1 MLKFILGRA
10 CSGKTF
16 KTIDYA
22 SADSQIGRVIIIIPE
37 QFSFETER
45 AILKKENAVAEN
57 IGVFS
62 FSRLFDEVAEG
73 SGLGRISC
81 VTDFEKNIL
90 TKKALELSADNLK
103 VFSKFVSYNDFP
115 QKIQEAIQD
124 LKFAGV
130 DSKMMSS
137 VALEIGG
144 TCGAKLQDIATISSV
159 YEALISERFID
170 PADRLSKLYDILCD
184 YEYFK
189 GKSVY
194 FDSFSGFTGQQ
205 YKVIEKIIEQA
216 DNVTIAFCT
225 SDKDNLDIGLFY
237 NVNSAIAKIK
247 SMAAHRGISQPQ
259 YEIIDKSFYSNSA
272 MVAFEGHLSNTNKTE
287 KPSGID
293 LINVIEC
300 ETPREEAAAAAKVIS
315 SLIADYGYR
324 YRDFLLVARNADNYA
339 NYVSKQCELNNI
351 PCFMDKSVPL
361 TETPLCIYIK
371 TLVELAVSLSSE
383 NILKLIKLDLNGIER
398 EDISELEDYLYMW
411 DISASDWK
419 DEWTMSVKGLTT
431 DEDGERDI
439 LRLKAINATR
449 EKINH
454 IVDNFKRN
462 FKGNARVRSIAIF
475 RHLVENKIDESLVGI
490 CRYFDEQGDFAYSN
504 LLKQSWDTMLSVLDS
519 VVRVLGDD
527 ELNHERFADALD
539 VAASAAKI
547 SNTPQMLDEITFG
560 SADRIRP
567 SKPKISIILGANQ
580 GVFPQISS
588 KNSVFSSGDK
598 DKLLQHGISLD
609 DGIIKGAVE
618 ENYLVYSMLC
628 CPVDRVY
635 VLYSRRSEKCEEL
648 EPSTFVSEIL
658 SYFGDLKKKE
668 YSPTSFGE
676 FAPRTAAAA
685 FYDIGELTPKD
696 FEEVRLSLSDYTK
709 YSDKLNVL
717 LHTDEPKDFSVS
729 PETSKALFG
738 SEIRMSAT
746 RFDTYHKCSLSYF
759 LKNGLGA
766 KTLKKADLNVLQRG
780 TIAHYV
786 LETIVKRHK
795 KALSGMSAA
804 RISAEVDSIIDEYF
818 RMINGSQLLMTA
830 RFSYLLGRISAS
842 IKQIVMHIA
851 EEFGQTEFEPTYC
864 ELSIGTKG
872 DIPQLVVELDNN
884 ASVVLEGKIDRV
896 DVFKN
901 NVRVVDYKTGKMT
914 FELSDTLV
922 GLNMQMM
929 LYLYAFIKNGGT
941 LVQDPQ
947 PAGILYMPAR
957 TSSTVKSLRM
967 NGLISNDE
975 EIRSAMEK
983 DNGGVFVPK
992 YSEKSQDYVDKQVFE
1007 QLFDKIEDMIKEM
1020 GENIQQGKFAADPT
1034 DGVSI
1039 NACTYCDFK
1048 SICRSAD
1055 NPHKKTVKYT
1065 SDEIKELLS
1074 KGGEDN
1080 GV

>member
-22 SADSQIGRVIIIIPE
+22 SADSQKGMVVVIIPE

-45 AILKKENAVAEN
+45 AILKKEDAVAEN
-57 IGVFS
+57 IGVLS
-62 FSRLFDEVAEG
+62 FSKLFDEVVEG
-73 SGLGRISC
+73 AGLGHISC

-103 VFSKFVSYNDFP
+103 VFSKFVSYSDFP

-124 LKFAGV
+124 LKFAGA
-130 DSKMMSS
+130 DSKIMAS
-137 VALEIGG
+137 VAMEIGG
-144 TCGAKLQDIATISSV
+144 TCGAKLQDIATINSV

-170 PADRLSKLYDILCD
+170 PADRLSRLYDILCSYD
-184 YEYFK
+184 YFK

-205 YKVIEKIIEQA
+205 YKVIEKIIDQA
-216 DNVTIAFCT
+216 DNVTFAFCT

-237 NVNSAIAKIK
+237 NVNSAIAKIN
-247 SMAAHRGISQPQ
+247 SMASRIGIAKPE
-259 YEIIDKSFYSNSA
+259 YEIIDKSFYSNPA
-272 MVAFEGHLSNTNKTE
+272 MVALEGQISKTE
-287 KPSGID
+287 KTEKSSGMGYV
-293 LINVIEC
+293 NVIEC
-300 ETPREEAAAAAKVIS
+300 NSPREEAAAAANVIG
-315 SLIADYGYR
+315 SLVADCGYR
-324 YRDFLLVARNADNYA
+324 YRDFLLVARNADDYA

-351 PCFMDKSVPL
+351 PCFMDKSVQL
-361 TETPLCIYIK
+361 TETPLYIYIK
-371 TLVELAVSLSSE
+371 TLVELASSLSSE
-383 NILKLIKLDLNGIER
+383 NILKLIKLDLNGIDR
-398 EDISELEDYLYMW
+398 EDISELEDYIYMW

-419 DEWTMSVKGLTT
+419 DVWTMSVKGLTT

-449 EKINH
+449 EEINQ
-454 IVDNFKRN
+454 IVGGFKKN
-462 FKGNARVRSIAIF
+462 FKGDARVRATAIF
-475 RHLVENKIDESLVGI
+475 RHLGENKIDEALIGL

-504 LLKQSWDTMLSVLDS
+504 LLKQSWDTMLNVLDS
-519 VVRVLGDD
+519 VVRVLGDE
-527 ELNHERFADALD
+527 ELTHERFADALD

-580 GVFPQISS
+580 GIFPQISS
-588 KNSVFSSGDK
+588 KNSVLSSGDK

-635 VLYSRRSEKCEEL
+635 VLYSRRSTKCEEL

-658 SYFGDLKKKE
+658 SYFDDLDKKE
-668 YSPTSFGE
+668 YAPTSFGE

-685 FYDIGELTPKD
+685 FYDIGELDSKK
-696 FEEVRLSLSDYTK
+696 FEEVRLSLSDNAQ
-709 YSDKLNVL
+709 YSDRLNVL
-717 LHTDEPKDFSVS
+717 LRAGEPQDFTVS
-729 PETSKALFG
+729 GDTSRALFG

-746 RFDTYHKCSLSYF
+746 KFDTYHKCSLSYF

-780 TIAHYV
+780 TIAHFV

-795 KALSGMSAA
+795 KALSEMSAA

-818 RMINGSQLLMTA
+818 RMVNGSQLLMTA

-851 EEFGQTEFEPTYC
+851 EEFGQTEFEPTFC
-864 ELSIGTKG
+864 ELSIGADG
-872 DIPQLVVELDNN
+872 DIPQLVVNLDNN
-884 ASVVLEGKIDRV
+884 SSVVLEGKIDRV
-896 DVFKN
+896 DVFNN
-901 NVRVVDYKTGKMT
+901 NVRVVDYKTGRMT
-914 FELSDTLV
+914 FELSDTLM

-929 LYLYAFIKNGGT
+929 LYLYAFIKNGGD
-941 LVQDPQ
+941 LVPNPQ
-947 PAGILYMPAR
+947 PAGILYMPAK
-957 TSSTVKSLRM
+957 TSSSVKSLRM
-967 NGLISNDE
+967 NGLISNEE

-983 DNGGVFVPK
+983 DNAGVFVPK
-992 YSEKSQDYVDKQVFE
+992 YSDKSQDYVDKQLFE
-1007 QLFDKIEDMIKEM
+1007 QIFDKIEDLIKEM
-1020 GENIQQGKFAADPT
+1020 GKNIHEGKFAADPT
-1034 DGVSI
+1034 DGISI
-1039 NACTYCDFK
+1039 NACAYCDFK
-1048 SICRSAD
+1048 SVCRSAD
-1055 NPHKKTVKYT
+1055 NPHKKAVKYT
-1065 SDEIKELLS
+1065 RDEIKELLK
-1074 KGGEDN
+1074 KGGEEN